1 MADARRLLRVEGVG
15 ARVASVR
22 CGVGGLVV
30 VDLGSGD
37 GLNLVAS
44 AIVRNELD
52 RYLRPCIASLLAFAD
67 EVRVYDDGSTDGT
80 FEWLAEQD
88 RVQVLQQPDP
98 DGTFYRHEGAARNA
112 LLQWTFQAKPTHVL
126 SVDADEF
133 VTNGAAIRAACETN
147 AGHGSWSLGLEEVWK
162 ADERNLWIRQDG
174 GWKAQERGIPI
185 LWRAPSPRQGASGA
199 WQVPMR
205 QLACGREPAAVR
217 RFRPI
222 PSGSGLLHFGW
233 ACESDRAARYARYVE
248 HDGGR
253 FHNRAHLDSIMWT
266 DRRVRMSRRRWPEGI
281 DRVALLERIRREAVT
296 A

>member
-1 MADARRLLRVEGVG
+1 M
-15 ARVASVR
+15 
-22 CGVGGLVV
+22 
-30 VDLGSGD
+30 
-37 GLNLVAS
+37 NLVAS
-44 AIVRNELD
+44 LIVRNELN
-52 RYLRPCIASLLAFAD
+52 RYLRPCIASLLAFCD
-67 EVRVYDDGSTDGT
+67 EVRVLNDHSTDGSD
-80 FEWLAEQD
+80 EWLREQD
-88 RVQVLQQPDP
+88 RVTVADSQVAPM
-98 DGTFYRHEGAARNA
+98 FEHEGAARNA
-112 LLQWTFQAKPTHVL
+112 LLQWTFQARPTHVL

-147 AGHGSWSLGLEEVWK
+147 AGRGSWSLGLEEVWK
-162 ADERNLWIRQDG
+162 ADERSLWIRQDG

-185 LWRAPSPRQGASGA
+185 LWRAPSGRQAAMGA

-233 ACESDRAARYARYVE
+233 ACEADRAARYARYVE

-266 DRRVRMSRRRWPEGI
+266 DRRVRLSRRPWPQGI
-281 DRVALLERIRREAVT
+281 DRVALLERIRRQPVVA
-296 A
+296 

>member
-1 MADARRLLRVEGVG
+1 M
-15 ARVASVR
+15 
-22 CGVGGLVV
+22 
-30 VDLGSGD
+30 
-37 GLNLVAS
+37 NLVAS
-44 AIVRNELD
+44 LIVRNELD
-52 RYLRPCIASLLAFAD
+52 RFLRPCIASLFAFCD
-67 EVRVYDDGSTDGT
+67 EIRVLNDHSTDGSD
-80 FEWLAEQD
+80 EWLREQE
-88 RVQVLQQPDP
+88 RVSVTDSRAAPM
-98 DGTFYRHEGAARNA
+98 FEHEGAARNA

-133 VTNGAAIRAACETN
+133 VTNGAAIRAACEAN

-162 ADERNLWIRQDG
+162 ADERSLWIRQDG

-185 LWRAPSPRQGASGA
+185 LWRAPSPRQGAMGA

-222 PSGSGLLHFGW
+222 PSGSGLLHYGW
-233 ACESDRAARYARYVE
+233 ACEADRAARYARYVE

-266 DRRVRMSRRRWPEGI
+266 DRRVRLTRRPWPAGI